1 MVTIEANC
9 PLMIGSILRFKTAV
23 ALVLLGLLTLLAG
36 IGQKTFWAP
45 PETITATA
53 PTGTAAPL
61 TVFDEKLRTLHPGT
75 VNIQVKGEGAFLM
88 AAGRPDDVDA
98 WVGKTAHNTVTGV
111 SEDGKALQQTHTD
124 GDATAPSPAG
134 SDLWVS
140 SENARG
146 ELNSAWNAP
155 ADGDWSLLLATDGTK
170 PAPSS
175 ITITFP
181 NDTSTPWAIPF
192 MVLGGLLI
200 IAGAALLVLK
210 PKSGNRTGNGTDGG
224 RDDDSGSG
232 DDGGVSAFAR
242 RAQAKAAA
250 RRAGQASTASTQ
262 QPAAPGSAAPETA
275 VPETPVPDTARQPTT
290 PEKTAPEKTAPK
302 QKTALEQKTVQKK
315 GAGTARRS
323 GIVVAL
329 LTATAVAGTSV
340 AAQASQ
346 TPAPS
351 PSAPVSSAP
360 ATPAPS
366 NATPGSSTADQDQ
379 AGDAPVLLD
388 AQFRRVLEQV
398 AGAVDAG
405 DAAKDA
411 AKLAPRVAKSE
422 LEVRTQNYK
431 IRSQVGSYE
440 ARMPVRSTK
449 LLTTVVT
456 NKRSWPRSVMAVTQ
470 GDGNVVPQL
479 LTLTQASPRENYK
492 LVSST
497 PLQPGATFP
506 AIGRAGTETMASAD
520 KSGLLYSG
528 DEALA
533 GLGDRLTTATS
544 AFKDKLVEGQS
555 SPYIADTLAYQADVV
570 KSGVNGT
577 FAFTHKV
584 APENTV
590 VFRTADGGALVLGR
604 LNFSFD
610 GTPKAAG
617 DKLTIGDDAAA
628 LAGGKETSTGM
639 VLKFA
644 ESVAVYVPPAG
655 SKDPMKLVAATR
667 GLVGAAFK

>member
-1 MVTIEANC
+1 M
-9 PLMIGSILRFKTAV
+9 RFKTAV

-53 PTGTAAPL
+53 PAGTAAPL

-75 VNIQVKGEGAFLM
+75 VKINVKGEGSFML

-98 WVGKTAHNTVTGV
+98 WVAKTAHNTVAGV
-111 SEDGKALQQTHTD
+111 SDDGTSLQLVHTD
-124 GDATAPSPAG
+124 GEATAPSPAG
-134 SDLWVS
+134 SDLWVTT
-140 SENARG
+140 ENASG
-146 ELNSAWNAP
+146 EMNYSWNAP
-155 ADGDWSLLLATDGTK
+155 ADGDWSLLLAADGTK

-175 ITITFP
+175 ITMTFP

-200 IAGAALLVLK
+200 IAGVALMVLK
-210 PKSGNRTGNGTDGG
+210 PKSGSRGPGASGGDGG
-224 RDDDSGSG
+224 GTL
-232 DDGGVSAFAR
+232 FAR
-242 RAQAKAAA
+242 RAQAKAEA
-250 RRAGQASTASTQ
+250 RRTSRDSQDSTAGTT
-262 QPAAPGSAAPETA
+262 QPAAPGQAAPETTA
-275 VPETPVPDTARQPTT
+275 PEKTT
-290 PEKTAPEKTAPK
+290 PENTAPEKTAPG
-302 QKTALEQKTVQKK
+302 KTSPATTS
-315 GAGTARRS
+315 AGQAKRAGGMARRS
-323 GIVVAL
+323 GVVVAL
-329 LTATAVAGTSV
+329 LTAAAVTGTSV

-351 PSAPVSSAP
+351 PSAPAASAP
-360 ATPAPS
+360 AASAPGSTAPAS
-366 NATPGSSTADQDQ
+366 GDATPGDSAADQ

-398 AGAVDAG
+398 AGVVDAG

-479 LTLTQASPRENYK
+479 LTLSQASPRENYK
-492 LVSST
+492 LINTT

-506 AIGRAGTETMASAD
+506 AIGRDGTETLAPAD

-528 DEALA
+528 EEALA
-533 GLGDRLTTATS
+533 GLGDRLTTADS

-570 KSGVNGT
+570 ASGVNGT
-577 FAFTHKV
+577 FAFTHNV
-584 APENTV
+584 SPGSTV

-604 LNFSFD
+604 LNFAFD

-617 DKLTIGDDAAA
+617 DKLAIGDDAAA

-639 VLKFA
+639 VLNFA

-655 SKDPMKLVAATR
+655 STDPMKLVAATR

>member
-1 MVTIEANC
+1 
-9 PLMIGSILRFKTAV
+9 MIGSILRFKTAV

-75 VNIQVKGEGAFLM
+75 VNIQVKGEGAFLL

-111 SEDGKALQQTHTD
+111 SEDGKALQLTHTD

-140 SENARG
+140 TENASG
-146 ELNSAWNAP
+146 EMNYSWNAP

-192 MVLGGLLI
+192 MVLGALLI
-200 IAGAALLVLK
+200 IAGGALLVLK
-210 PKSGNRTGNGTDGG
+210 PKSGNRSGNGTDDGG
-224 RDDDSGSG
+224 NGDGGSG
-232 DDGGVSAFAR
+232 DDGGGSAFAR

-250 RRAGQASTASTQ
+250 RRAGQGSTASTQ
-262 QPAAPGSAAPETA
+262 QPAVPGTAAPETA
-275 VPETPVPDTARQPTT
+275 PQPAT
-290 PEKTAPEKTAPK
+290 PEKTAPE
-302 QKTALEQKTVQKK
+302 KTALEQKTVQKK
-315 GAGTARRS
+315 GIGTARRS

-360 ATPAPS
+360 ATPAPASS
-366 NATPGSSTADQDQ
+366 NATPGTSTADQDQ

-520 KSGLLYSG
+520 KGGLLYSG

-570 KSGVNGT
+570 KSGVNGA

-639 VLKFA
+639 VLNFA

>member
-1 MVTIEANC
+1 M
-9 PLMIGSILRFKTAV
+9 RFKTAV

-53 PTGTAAPL
+53 PAGKAAPL
-61 TVFDEKLRTLHPGT
+61 TVFNEKLRTLHPGT
-75 VNIQVKGEGAFLM
+75 VTINVKGEGSFML

-98 WVGKTAHNTVTGV
+98 WVAKTAHNTVAGV
-111 SEDGKALQQTHTD
+111 SDDGKSLQMTHTD

-140 SENARG
+140 TENASG
-146 ELNSAWNAP
+146 EMNYSWNAP

-170 PAPSS
+170 PAPST
-175 ITITFP
+175 ITMTFP
-181 NDTSTPWAIPF
+181 NDTSTPWAIPL

-200 IAGAALLVLK
+200 IAGGALFVLK
-210 PKSGNRTGNGTDGG
+210 PTSGNR
-224 RDDDSGSG
+224 GSG
-232 DDGGVSAFAR
+232 TRSGGGGSSFAR
-242 RAQAKAAA
+242 RAQAKAEA
-250 RRAGQASTASTQ
+250 RRAGRPSQDQAAGAEQPTAAGTTATG
-262 QPAAPGSAAPETA
+262 PAAPENAAPE
-275 VPETPVPDTARQPTT
+275 QK
-290 PEKTAPEKTAPK
+290 KTAPE
-302 QKTALEQKTVQKK
+302 QKK
-315 GAGTARRS
+315 WGAGTLRRS
-323 GIVVAL
+323 SVVVAV
-329 LTATAVAGTSV
+329 LTAAAVTGTTV
-340 AAQASQ
+340 AAQAAQ

-351 PSAPVSSAP
+351 PSASAT
-360 ATPAPS
+360 AST
-366 NATPGSSTADQDQ
+366 STA
-379 AGDAPVLLD
+379 AGSPAADPAADAPVLLD

-398 AGAVDAG
+398 AGVVNAA

-431 IRSQVGSYE
+431 IRSRVGSYE
-440 ARMPVRSTK
+440 TRMPVRSTK

-492 LVSST
+492 LISST

-506 AIGRAGTETMASAD
+506 AIGRAGTETLASSD

-533 GLGDRLTTATS
+533 GLGDRLTKANS
-544 AFKDKLVEGQS
+544 AFKDKLVEGKS

-570 KSGVNGT
+570 KSGVNGD
-577 FAFTHKV
+577 FSFTHKV
-584 APENTV
+584 APGSPV

-604 LNFSFD
+604 LNFAFD
-610 GTPKAAG
+610 GTPKASG

-639 VLKFA
+639 VLNFA

>member
-1 MVTIEANC
+1 M
-9 PLMIGSILRFKTAV
+9 RFKTAV

-53 PTGTAAPL
+53 PAGTAAPL

-75 VNIQVKGEGAFLM
+75 VKISVKGEGSFML

-98 WVGKTAHNTVTGV
+98 WVAKTAHNTVAGV
-111 SEDGKALQQTHTD
+111 SDDGKSLQLTHTD
-124 GDATAPSPAG
+124 GEAAAPSPAG
-134 SDLWVS
+134 SDLWVTT
-140 SENARG
+140 ENASG
-146 ELNSAWNAP
+146 EMDYAWNAP
-155 ADGDWSLLLATDGTK
+155 ADGDWSLLLAADGTK

-175 ITITFP
+175 ITMTFP

-200 IAGAALLVLK
+200 IAGVALLVLK
-210 PKSGNRTGNGTDGG
+210 PKSG
-224 RDDDSGSG
+224 SGSSGTRSGGGG
-232 DDGGVSAFAR
+232 DSLFAR
-242 RAQAKAAA
+242 RAQAKAEA
-250 RRAGQASTASTQ
+250 RRAGRDPQDSAVGSK
-262 QPAAPGSAAPETA
+262 QPAAPENSAPKNTA
-275 VPETPVPDTARQPTT
+275 
-290 PEKTAPEKTAPK
+290 PEKTAPEKTAPEK
-302 QKTALEQKTVQKK
+302 AEPVQKK
-315 GAGTARRS
+315 RGAGTVRRS
-323 GIVVAL
+323 GVVVAL
-329 LTATAVAGTSV
+329 LTAAAVGGTSV

-351 PSAPVSSAP
+351 PSPSAP
-360 ATPAPS
+360 AATAPAS
-366 NATPGSSTADQDQ
+366 TDATPGSSAPDQ

-398 AGAVDAG
+398 AGVVDAG

-431 IRSQVGSYE
+431 VRSQVGSYE

-492 LVSST
+492 LISTT

-506 AIGRAGTETMASAD
+506 AIGRDGTETLAPAD

-528 DEALA
+528 EEALA
-533 GLGDRLTTATS
+533 GLGDRLTTADS

-570 KSGVNGT
+570 ASGVNGT

-584 APENTV
+584 SPGSTV

-610 GTPKAAG
+610 GTPKASG
-617 DKLTIGDDAAA
+617 DKLAIGDDAAA

-639 VLKFA
+639 VLNFA